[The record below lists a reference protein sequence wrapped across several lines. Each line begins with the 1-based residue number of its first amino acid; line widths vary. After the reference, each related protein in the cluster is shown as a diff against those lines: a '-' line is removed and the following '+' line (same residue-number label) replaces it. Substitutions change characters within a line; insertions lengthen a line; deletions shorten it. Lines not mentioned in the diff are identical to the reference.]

1 MSKQNKRPVSSVP
14 AHPGEILMTRYLQP
28 RGMSVYELARRISVT
43 RSRVNDIV
51 RKRRSITPETAL
63 KLSAVLGTSAEFWMN
78 LQTSYDLHEA
88 RRILEQT
95 GARRVIA

>member
-1 MSKQNKRPVSSVP
+1 
-14 AHPGEILMTRYLQP
+14 LQP